1 VRAAQRSKILDGHRS
16 VGYARQRALST
27 CRNSLPRGAPFYN
40 AFYMEQQLDAPLDAK
55 FIRLAV
61 RDLRTGKTGA
71 MEIPLPLAPEK

>member
-1 VRAAQRSKILDGHRS
+1 MAAAVYDS
-16 VGYARQRALST
+16 VGRLLNSVTNRAIETDSPAGEQPA
-27 CRNSLPRGAPFYN
+27 SQK
-40 AFYMEQQLDAPLDAK
+40 AFRMEQQLDAPLDAK

>member
-1 VRAAQRSKILDGHRS
+1 
-16 VGYARQRALST
+16 
-27 CRNSLPRGAPFYN
+27 
-40 AFYMEQQLDAPLDAK
+40 MEQQLDAPLDAK